1 MNTEQLSLDG
11 IEGLKL
17 LDESGD
23 EAAISSL
30 WRERLA
36 VLVFIRHF
44 G

>member
-1 MNTEQLSLDG
+1 MKTTQLSLDG
-11 IEGLKL
+11 IDGLKL

-30 WRERLA
+30 WRERRA